1 MRSERL
7 GPLARRRPAADV
19 DAPERCATIAGAL
32 PGVVDGLTTLDR
44 ADRRHVE
51 RCLRCQAEL
60 ARYRTLLRA
69 MRAMRSTTSAP
80 PPGLVTDVLA
90 HLEAVG
96 ERSAVRGALS
106 GRKVAYLGGIAA
118 ATAAA
123 SAGAA
128 IVLVNRGRKGRL
140 PLAG

>member
-1 MRSERL
+1 MRSERP
-7 GPLARRRPAADV
+7 GPLARRRSSADV
-19 DAPERCATIAGAL
+19 DAPERCAAIAEAL
-32 PGVVDGLTTLDR
+32 PGVVDGSATLER
-44 ADRRHVE
+44 VDRRHVE

-69 MRAMRSTTSAP
+69 MRAMRSTASGP
-80 PPGLVTDVLA
+80 PAGLVSDVLA
-90 HLEAVG
+90 HLEAAG

-106 GRKVAYLGGIAA
+106 GRRGAYLGGIAA

-123 SAGAA
+123 GAGAA
-128 IVLVNRGRKGRL
+128 IVLVNRGRKGRF

>member
-1 MRSERL
+1 MPCEELVER
-7 GPLARRRPAADV
+7 GFTDELAA
-19 DAPERCATIAGAL
+19 
-32 PGVVDGLTTLDR
+32 VVDGDLHLER

-60 ARYRTLLRA
+60 AQHRKLLRA
-69 MRAMRSTTSAP
+69 MQALRASGAEP
-80 PPGLVTDVLA
+80 PSGLLADVLA
-90 HLEAVG
+90 HVEATG
-96 ERSAVRGALS
+96 ELSAIRAALT

-123 SAGAA
+123 GAGAA
-128 IVLVNRGRKGRL
+128 IVLATRGRKGRL